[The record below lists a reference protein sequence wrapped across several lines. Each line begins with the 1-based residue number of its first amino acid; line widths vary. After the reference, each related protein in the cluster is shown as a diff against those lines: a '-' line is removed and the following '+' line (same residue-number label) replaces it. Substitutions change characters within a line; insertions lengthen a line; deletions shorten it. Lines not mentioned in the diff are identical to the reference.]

1 MDLRDVVD
9 IKTLQEVQDKFT
21 ESVHMGAIITDT
33 KGRPLTVPSNFSELC
48 KLIRSSPEGMK
59 RCIKSD
65 TVVSSMAF
73 KEKKTATHVCHAG
86 LVDMASPIVV
96 NNKYLGSVLCG
107 QVLLSPADQRSEKE
121 LYELALNL
129 NLNPELFIN
138 LFKKIPVIP
147 EQNLHSATNLL
158 WLVAQY
164 FVNVGI
170 RFITEKELHNK
181 TLRILEEQKSR
192 AELEKSLKSME
203 LKALQS
209 QVNPHFLFN
218 TLNIISRLAMLEN
231 ATKTEEV
238 VYALADMLRYN
249 LGKIDKIVTVASELK
264 NVQDYMFITKLRFGD
279 KIKFSIDVPEY
290 LLPIRLPLLTIQPL
304 VENAILHGLEP
315 NDGKGEIKII
325 GYRKQNNLHLEI
337 FDNGIGI
344 DNVEEIN
351 NILENHQLITK
362 DNSFCI
368 GLLNVHRRI
377 QHHCG
382 QKYGLRLESLNGT
395 KVIIEVPLIEG
406 GV

>member
-33 KGRPLTVPSNFSELC
+33 KGQPLTVPSNFSEFC

-59 RCIKSD
+59 RCIRSD
-65 TVVSSMAF
+65 TIVSFKAF

-86 LVDMASPIVV
+86 LVDMAAPIVV
-96 NNKYLGSVLCG
+96 NDKYLGSVLCG
-107 QVLLSPADQRSEKE
+107 QVLLSPTHQRDEKE
-121 LYELALNL
+121 LYELALEL
-129 NLNPELFIN
+129 KCDPDLFIKS
-138 LFKKIPVIP
+138 FKKIPVIP
-147 EQNLHSATNLL
+147 EQILHSSTNLL

-170 RFITEKELHNK
+170 RFITEKELHQK
-181 TLRILEEQKSR
+181 TLKILEEQKSR
-192 AELEKSLKSME
+192 AELERTLKSME

-231 ATKTEEV
+231 AVKTEKV

-264 NVQDYMFITKLRFGD
+264 NVQDYMLITKMRFGD

-304 VENAILHGLEP
+304 VENAIFHGLEP

-325 GYRKQNNLHLEI
+325 GYKKQNNLHLEVS
-337 FDNGIGI
+337 DNGIGI
-344 DNVEEIN
+344 NNVEEIN
-351 NILENHQLITK
+351 NILQNDKLNAK
-362 DNSFCI
+362 DNNFCI

-377 QHHCG
+377 QHHYG
-382 QKYGLRLESLNGT
+382 KKYGLRLESVNGT

-406 GV
+406 GA